1 MGRGNK
7 AYTYNWVRNRISDSK
22 KNHFPRSL
30 IQLLQRAVDIE
41 KRTSERN
48 PSEAVL
54 RPRSLIEALPYAS
67 EQRVA
72 EVRNEYPEFAN
83 LLDKLSGERSPIA
96 LDRLG
101 EIWNQNSDELKQ
113 QIADMIKAGILQEY
127 PRSPDIDVPR
137 YSVAELYL
145 YGLGMKRQGQR

>member
-7 AYTYNWVRNRISDSK
+7 AYTYNWVRNRISDI
-22 KNHFPRSL
+22 KNNRFPRSL
-30 IQLLQRAVDIE
+30 IQLLQQAITIE

-48 PSEAVL
+48 PYDAII
-54 RPRSLIEALPYAS
+54 RPRALIDALPFVS

-72 EVRNEYPEFAN
+72 EVRNEYPEFAD

-96 LDRLG
+96 LDRLTR
-101 EIWNQNSDELKQ
+101 IWNKSVNELTPLLGE
-113 QIADMIKAGILQEY
+113 MIEAGILQEY
-127 PRSPDIDVPR
+127 LRSLDSDVPR

-145 YGLGMKRQGQR
+145 YGLGMTRQGQ

>member
-22 KNHFPRSL
+22 NNRFPRSL
-30 IQLLQRAVDIE
+30 IQLLQRAIE
-41 KRTSERN
+41 IERRTSERN
-48 PSEAVL
+48 PYDAMI
-54 RPRSLIEALPYAS
+54 RPRALIEALPFVS

-83 LLDKLSGERSPIA
+83 LLDKLSGERSPIP
-96 LDRLG
+96 LDRLAK
-101 EIWNQNSDELKQ
+101 IWNKDINELPPL
-113 QIADMIKAGILQEY
+113 IGDMIEAGILQEY
-127 PRSPDIDVPR
+127 LHSLDPDVSR

-145 YGLGMKRQGQR
+145 YGLGMTRQGQR